1 MLSIFDQENR
11 QENHHIMNVQ
21 ETDFPE
27 KFRPIIRRLQAA
39 VQEKEVRDIMT
50 VEDDFIA
57 ELNDYEHRIAEAT
70 QKQEEAL
77 RKEEEALRKEEEA
90 LRKEKE
96 ERAQKMKAVA
106 LLLDLGVSKED
117 IAQQLGLPLE
127 ELEGLGE

>member
-1 MLSIFDQENR
+1 
-11 QENHHIMNVQ
+11 MNVQ

-57 ELNDYEHRIAEAT
+57 ELNDYEHRIAEAL

-77 RKEEEALRKEEEA
+77 QKQAEEKQQKEQ
-90 LRKEKE
+90 

-106 LLLDLGVSKED
+106 LLLNLGVSKAK
-117 IAQQLGLPLE
+117 IAEQLGLSLD
-127 ELEGLGE
+127 ELDE